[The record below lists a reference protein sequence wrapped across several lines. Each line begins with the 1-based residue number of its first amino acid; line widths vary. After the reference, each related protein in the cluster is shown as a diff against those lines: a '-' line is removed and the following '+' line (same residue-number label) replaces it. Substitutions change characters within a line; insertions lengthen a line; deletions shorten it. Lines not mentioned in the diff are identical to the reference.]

1 MRTIL
6 GLLRLFFS
14 FGKWLYS
21 TSAFTLVV
29 ALLLIVVGVALYAS
43 QGNMATFS
51 ITILSGL
58 LRAMLLFLVAAGLS
72 IIFGLM
78 DILNFA
84 QGAYFMLGAYVA
96 YDFQHS
102 NMGVLRMG
110 DSIPDPNLR
119 FVVGV
124 LLAIIVGL
132 VLGFV
137 LERVLLRPL
146 YERPLFQ
153 LVLTFGVSIVML
165 EFIKGVWGTTPNSW
179 TAKLALQDAQF
190 ELFGQPFSMYRL
202 FIILAGFIMIFA
214 VALLLRR
221 TRIGIIIRAGVED
234 DEMVNALGINVRAV
248 FTLVFALG
256 CMLASLGG
264 AVAAPF
270 LGATPSMGATFLLAA
285 IAVIVLGGL
294 GSYEGTAIASFI
306 VGLAWATM
314 EQFSLFTNI
323 GTVLSSTTPML
334 LLAFILLL
342 RPNGLFGEAR

>member
-1 MRTIL
+1 MEKAKVAPST
-6 GLLRLFFS
+6 FS
-14 FGKWLYS
+14 FGQWFS
-21 TSAFTLVV
+21 GTSALTFIV
-29 ALLLIVVGVALYAS
+29 ALLVIVLGMALYSA
-43 QGNMATFS
+43 QGNMSTFS

-72 IIFGLM
+72 LIFGLM

-102 NMGVLRMG
+102 GMGVLRMG

-119 FVVGV
+119 FLVGV
-124 LLAIIVGL
+124 ILAVLVGL
-132 VLGFV
+132 SLGWV

-165 EFIKGVWGTTPNSW
+165 EFIKAVWGTTPNSW
-179 TAKLALQDAQF
+179 TAKLTIQDAQF
-190 ELFGQPFSMYRL
+190 ELFGQPFSVYRL
-202 FIILAGFIMIFA
+202 FIIFAGFVMIFA
-214 VALLLRR
+214 VAMLLRR

-270 LGATPSMGATFLLAA
+270 LGATPSMGGTFLLAA

-323 GTVLSSTTPML
+323 GTVFSSITPMM
-334 LLAFILLL
+334 LLALVLLV
-342 RPNGLFGEAR
+342 RPNGLFGEER